1 MWDMAKPETGSKFA
15 AKFGMPMALDL
26 PKMVAILQNEYDI
39 ITPSAITQFAYNLV
53 DQITCQWQ
61 WKGRN

>member
-1 MWDMAKPETGSKFA
+1 MAKPETGSKFA

-53 DQITCQWQ
+53 DQITCQ
-61 WKGRN
+61 